1 MKIQVFLTKRK
12 REKTAA
18 FSLIFMISGT
28 FNFMIGAARSSET
41 KAVIALG
48 KGGIVG

>member
-1 MKIQVFLTKRK
+1 MKIQVFLTKQK

-28 FNFMIGAARSSET
+28 FNFMIGAARSPET
-41 KAVIALG
+41 SNVILLG
-48 KGGIVG
+48 EGGNLG